1 MRWYETISVQ
11 LEQACFCAVV
21 FLSAYINFYRACL
34 EEKVLVSYG
43 AIALLF
49 DYAGCVGFHSVRG
62 LVESI
67 MFPVLISE
75 IF

>member
-67 MFPVLISE
+67 RVPVLISE
-75 IF
+75 TF